1 MKNSNKKLKKAL
13 MYFEKGNLEEALSI
27 CEKILEKD
35 YSNED
40 VLALEGDILCLMGKL
55 DEAKVTWKINADYN
69 NNENAKNHLNNLDDY
84 HTNMVLYNDAL
95 KDINTNQF
103 EQACEKLS
111 QCTKNN
117 FNKVNISKALD
128 ICKNNRNIVTSTDNT
143 SNNTDEISIKKNTK
157 NNKNNDGDNLNKE
170 DSNNNENSSTIT
182 SKEMLDLISNKKEK
196 VESIPIHTINLK
208 GSDEQNSY
216 KPSMNTTKDFVKIA
230 IPKRGLKVS
239 AIVVGVG
246 VVVLVGLYSVLNN
259 LNVTSASPAKTENEI
274 VESSASNAS
283 NKEEAKTEPKVE
295 AKPKV
300 ESTAGFT
307 EELNAAVANE
317 NFDKIYDL
325 LSKIPKEKLPA
336 NDVSAY
342 EKAEELM
349 KNSGVK
355 TLYLKGCELFKEKK
369 YEEAL
374 SDFKKAL
381 PYSDGNYLNSHV
393 IYFMATSYDN
403 LKNTDESAK
412 YYKMYLDKYNTDTY
426 AAECSYKLAL
436 LYKDTDKEL
445 SKKYAS
451 RIEDEFPD
459 TIYYNDSIKSIIYN

>member
-1 MKNSNKKLKKAL
+1 MKNSNKKFKKAL
-13 MYFEKGNLEEALSI
+13 MYFEKGNLEEALII

-40 VLALEGDILCLMGKL
+40 VLALEGDILCLIGKL

-84 HTNMVLYNDAL
+84 HTSMVLYNEAL
-95 KDINTNQF
+95 KDINTNKF
-103 EQACEKLS
+103 EQAREKLS

-117 FNKVNISKALD
+117 FNKVNISKAID
-128 ICKNNRNIVTSTDNT
+128 ICKNNKNIITSTDKI
-143 SNNTDEISIKKNTK
+143 SNKIDEISIKKT
-157 NNKNNDGDNLNKE
+157 NKNNDNNLTKK

-182 SKEMLDLISNKKEK
+182 SKEMLDLISDKKEK

-208 GSDEQNSY
+208 ASDQQATP
-216 KPSMNTTKDFVKIA
+216 KASMNTTEDFVKIA
-230 IPKRGLKVS
+230 IPKKGLKVS
-239 AIVVGVG
+239 GIVVGVG
-246 VVVLVGLYSVLNN
+246 VIILVGLYSILNN
-259 LNVTSASPAKTENEI
+259 LNVTSASPDKV
-274 VESSASNAS
+274 VESSTSN
-283 NKEEAKTEPKVE
+283 NLKKEEVKTQTKVE
-295 AKPKV
+295 ITVDLAK
-300 ESTAGFT
+300 
-307 EELNAAVANE
+307 ELNAAVSNE
-317 NFDKIYDL
+317 NLEKIYTL
-325 LSKIPKEKLPA
+325 LSKNPKDKVPA
-336 NDVSAY
+336 NDIEIY

-349 KNSGVK
+349 KTNGVK
-355 TLYLKGCELFKEKK
+355 AFYLKGCELFKEKK

-381 PYSDGNYLNSHV
+381 PYSDGNYLNSHI

-403 LKNTDESAK
+403 LKNVDESTK
-412 YYKMYLDKYNTDTY
+412 YYKMYLDKYSTDTY
-426 AAECSYKLAL
+426 AAECYYKLAL

-445 SKKYAS
+445 SKQYAS